1 MENTIF
7 TVMLIHTDG
16 YSIDTEK
23 FEYVEQARERLR
35 EEYESYLPIEEE
47 WEDMSWCDKN
57 DATLYQNGET
67 VHVWT
72 IVEI

>member
-7 TVMLIHTDG
+7 TAMLIHTDG
-16 YSIDTEK
+16 YSINTEK
-23 FEYVEQARERLR
+23 CESVEQARERLK

-47 WEDMSWCDKN
+47 WADMSWRDKD